1 MKNLFQKTILLSS
14 ILTASYF
21 SSQAQVGTE
30 ITLANNDVNYS
41 GKIST
46 DKTNQDWLASTW
58 NKGAVKLS
66 NDSIY
71 RNLDLIYDI
80 ANNRPIFKSEN
91 DKPQVFKLGVKEFSI
106 NLPTETGRSNV
117 KKFKNGFPS
126 IAGGDASTFY
136 EVLSDGNATLLK
148 KTQIKI
154 IDERPAGSIYSVK
167 QKQKFYTY
175 FIFLEN
181 NKKIIEVKK
190 DKKQLL
196 SILEQSKQQKL
207 NSYIS
212 ENNLNLK
219 KDDELSKLF
228 DYYNTL

>member
-1 MKNLFQKTILLSS
+1 MKKLIQRTIVFSS
-14 ILTASYF
+14 ILTSSYLTGY
-21 SSQAQVGTE
+21 AQIGTE

-46 DKTNQDWLASTW
+46 DKTNQDWLAPSW

-80 ANNRPIFKSEN
+80 ANNRPIFKSES
-91 DKPQVFKLGVKEFSI
+91 DKPQMFKLGVKEFSI
-106 NLPTETGRSNV
+106 NVPSETGRSTV
-117 KKFKNGFPS
+117 KRFKNGFPS
-126 IAGGDASTFY
+126 IDGGNASTFY
-136 EVLSDGNATLLK
+136 EVLSEGDATLLK
-148 KTQIKI
+148 KIQIKV

-175 FIFLEN
+175 FIFLESD
-181 NKKIIEVKK
+181 KKIIEVKK

-196 SILEQSKQQKL
+196 STLDQSKKQKL
-207 NSYIS
+207 NDFIG
-212 ENNLNLK
+212 EHKLNLK